1 MLNRIFILMI
11 KRTKRH
17 IMYKVPHA
25 VKCMNIHN
33 RSKQLCLPN
42 HLFILVQ
49 VVFLSLTMTSSLS
62 RDILGSVPA
71 LEPLLAEMCDTAA
84 SVVSMVA

>member
-1 MLNRIFILMI
+1 MCF
-11 KRTKRH
+11 
-17 IMYKVPHA
+17 
-25 VKCMNIHN
+25 
-33 RSKQLCLPN
+33 PN

-71 LEPLLAEMCDTAA
+71 LEPLLAEMCDTTA